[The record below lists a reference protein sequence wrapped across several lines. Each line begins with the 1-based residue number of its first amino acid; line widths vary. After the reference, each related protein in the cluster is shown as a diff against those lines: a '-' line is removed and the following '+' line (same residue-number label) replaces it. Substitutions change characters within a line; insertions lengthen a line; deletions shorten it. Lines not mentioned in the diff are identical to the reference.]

1 MQLVQLKVT
10 LRWTLGEGVM
20 IIVKPGKIH
29 EVLRT
34 DLRVKHHIV
43 VAKQHHSTIIR

>member
-1 MQLVQLKVT
+1 MVS

-20 IIVKPGKIH
+20 ILAQLGQIL

-34 DLRVKHHIV
+34 DHRAKHHLV
-43 VAKQHHSTIIR
+43 VA